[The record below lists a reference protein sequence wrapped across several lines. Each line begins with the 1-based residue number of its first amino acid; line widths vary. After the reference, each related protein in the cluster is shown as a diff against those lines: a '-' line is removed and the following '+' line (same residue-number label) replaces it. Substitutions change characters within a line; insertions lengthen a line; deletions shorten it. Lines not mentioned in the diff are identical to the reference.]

1 MRSEQEMIDLLLDFA
16 RPEENIRVV
25 LMNGSR
31 VNSNVKRDVLQDFD
45 IVYLVK
51 EVDPYKRNAKVV
63 SCFGDIMILQTP
75 EDMKDPPPEG
85 DGHYAYLMQ
94 FMDGNRI
101 DLSFYSIDRLQDVL
115 DDSLTVV
122 LLDKDNIVKRL
133 PPPSDRDYL
142 PTEPTEKLFQDCCNE
157 FWWVSPYVA
166 KGIWREE
173 LTYAKYTLD
182 VVIREQLMK
191 MLTWYFGIKTDFKKS
206 PGKLGKYI
214 KNDIEPDIW
223 MALEK
228 TYSDSNFDNI
238 WESLF
243 TMGRLF
249 RRMANEV
256 ASAYGFNYPQDD
268 DKRVTEYLWRIKNL
282 PRDAT
287 DIAP

>member
-1 MRSEQEMIDLLLDFA
+1 MIDLVLDFA
-16 RPEENIRVV
+16 RKEEDIRVV

-31 VNSNVKRDVLQDFD
+31 VNPNVKRDVFQDFD

-51 EVDPYKRNAKVV
+51 EVDPYKRNKRVV
-63 SCFGDIMILQTP
+63 SYFGDLMILQTP
-75 EDMKDPPPEG
+75 DDMNDPPSED

-101 DLSFYSIDRLQDVL
+101 DLSFYSIDRLDDVL
-115 DDSLTVV
+115 DDSLTFV
-122 LLDKDNIVKRL
+122 LLDKDNIVKEL
-133 PPPSDRDYL
+133 PPPSDIDYL

-166 KGIWREE
+166 KGLWREE
-173 LTYAKYTLD
+173 LTYAKYMLD

-191 MLTWYFGIKTDFKKS
+191 MLTWYFGIKTGFKKS

-214 KNDIEPDIW
+214 KNDVEPELW
-223 MALEK
+223 LELEK

-243 TMGRLF
+243 TMGSLF
-249 RRMANEV
+249 RRVWYEV
-256 ASAYGFNYPQDD
+256 ASVYGFKYPQED
-268 DKRVTEYLWRIKNL
+268 DKNVTEYLWRIRNL

-287 DIAP
+287 EI